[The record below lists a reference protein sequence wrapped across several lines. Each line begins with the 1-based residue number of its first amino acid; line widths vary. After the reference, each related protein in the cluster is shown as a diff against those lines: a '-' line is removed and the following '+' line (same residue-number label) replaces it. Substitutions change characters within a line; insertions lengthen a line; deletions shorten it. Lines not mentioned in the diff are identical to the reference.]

1 MVSSSSFRIS
11 PEIPSGPVDL
21 FFPITA
27 TAFLMIF
34 ISMVKGAPEM
44 AHCICWMLLSLLN
57 TEE

>member
-1 MVSSSSFRIS
+1 
-11 PEIPSGPVDL
+11 L

-34 ISMVKGAPEM
+34 ISMVKGSPEM